1 MYALYMTE
9 VLSETFWIAFIATVS
24 TMFGLS
30 LRMCLRSR
38 CDVIQLGCIRKHR
51 AVDLEAQEAMRAG
64 TGPNATM
71 DDLYRSESKENI
83 RL

>member
-1 MYALYMTE
+1 MLYMSD

-38 CDVIQLGCIRKHR
+38 CDTIQLGCIRIHR
-51 AVDLEAQEAMRAG
+51 AVDLEANEAMQ
-64 TGPNATM
+64 PQNPNNATM
-71 DDLYRSESKENI
+71 DELYRTESKEQNI